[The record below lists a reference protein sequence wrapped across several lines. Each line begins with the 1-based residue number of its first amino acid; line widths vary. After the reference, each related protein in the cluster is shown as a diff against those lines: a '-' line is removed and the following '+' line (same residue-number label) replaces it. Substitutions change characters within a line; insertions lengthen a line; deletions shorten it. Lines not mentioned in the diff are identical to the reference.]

1 MVGDTISL
9 FTHLNNNDLVQL
21 LSVLDMLI
29 MVSNEVK
36 SKKKNNNK
44 KTFSFSP
51 IAYWVSKFS
60 TAHAC
65 KRIS

>member
-36 SKKKNNNK
+36 SKKKIK
-44 KTFSFSP
+44 KNF
-51 IAYWVSKFS
+51 
-60 TAHAC
+60 
-65 KRIS
+65 